1 MARPSSS
8 PASIPAPSPVFLPA
22 LDGRFPR
29 SLADLARP
37 SAGLWVDGR
46 LPVAGERL
54 LTIVGS
60 RAARKIA
67 IDAVAG
73 LAADLAR
80 AGWGVVS
87 GGALGIDAAAHRGAL
102 AGGAA
107 TFAVLGCG
115 IDVVFPDRHR
125 GLFREIAA
133 AGGLLSEY
141 GPGVAPRPG
150 QFPVRNRLVAALGSA
165 VIVAEARPRSGAL
178 ITARLAT
185 ELGRP
190 LLAVP
195 GSSGTDGLI
204 ARGTALPVSSAA
216 EVEAA
221 LASAGAAA
229 GFPAATLV
237 AGALAPVVAAVAA
250 GAPTADLVARRLGRP
265 VGEVLGSLLEAELAG
280 LLTRGPG
287 GRFEVPRGN

>member
-1 MARPSSS
+1 MAPPSSHR
-8 PASIPAPSPVFLPA
+8 ASIPTPSPVFLPA

-29 SLADLARP
+29 SLADLPRP
-37 SAGLWVDGR
+37 PAGLWVDGR

-60 RAARKIA
+60 RAARKVA
-67 IDAVAG
+67 IDAVTS

-115 IDVVFPDRHR
+115 IDVVFPDRHG

-133 AGGLLSEY
+133 AGGLLSEH

-204 ARGTALPVSSAA
+204 ARGAALPVSSAA
-216 EVEAA
+216 DVMAA
-221 LASAGAAA
+221 LAGDATA
-229 GFPAATLV
+229 FPEATLV
-237 AGALAPVVAAVAA
+237 PGALASVVAAVAA